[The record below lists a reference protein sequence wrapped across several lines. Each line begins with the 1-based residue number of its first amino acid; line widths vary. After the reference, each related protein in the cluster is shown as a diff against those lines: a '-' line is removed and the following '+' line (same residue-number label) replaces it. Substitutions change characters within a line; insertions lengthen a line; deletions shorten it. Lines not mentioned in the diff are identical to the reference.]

1 MKSLFQ
7 KSHLKLGA
15 AAAGLLVGISSTNA
29 KPIDVEYSIRV
40 FGLTIGNARL
50 KGDVSKSKYRLRGDI
65 VLKGIARRL
74 AGEGGYAESVGIV
87 TKRSLRPRNFSWRFS
102 GRKGESQVAVRYA
115 RGNAQKVVAKL
126 PPAYSDDRVM
136 LKDQHKR
143 GVVDPFSA
151 LALPYQE
158 KPEAVC
164 KGSRAL
170 FNGVSRFKI
179 SLSYRGQDGDMIVC
193 NFSYRPIAGH
203 PRRIDPDKAERR
215 KNTVWFKRIGGVY
228 LPAKAVMEGRL
239 GNVTIETVG
248 R

>member
-7 KSHLKLGA
+7 KSYLKLGA
-15 AAAGLLVGISSTNA
+15 AAASLLVGISSSNA
-29 KPIDVEYSIRV
+29 KPIDVEYSIRY
-40 FGLTIGNARL
+40 FGFTIGNAWL
-50 KGDVSKSKYRLRGDI
+50 KGDVSKSKYRLRGNI
-65 VLKGIARRL
+65 VLSGIARQI
-74 AGEGGYAESVGIV
+74 AGEGGYAESVGVV
-87 TKRSLRPRNFSWRFS
+87 TKRSLRPSKFSWQFN
-102 GRKGESQVAVRYA
+102 GRKGNSEVAVRYA

-126 PPAYSDDRVM
+126 PPAYSVDRVM
-136 LKDQHKR
+136 LKARHKR

-151 LALPYQE
+151 LALPYQS

-170 FNGVSRFKI
+170 FNGLSRFKI
-179 SLSYRGQDGDMIVC
+179 SLRYQGKDGDMIVC
-193 NFSYRPIAGH
+193 NFVYRPIAGH
-203 PRRIDPDKAERR
+203 PRRIDPDKAARR

-239 GNVTIETVG
+239 GNVTIEKVS